1 MDGNLLMSSRQ
12 DQINKYHRVPEAG
25 QPAQTEAWALLEAA
39 KRLAAAIVHGN
50 DDNKETKE
58 ARKDALRL
66 NWRLWTIFQA
76 ELTQDRPDLDP
87 EIHNNMLTLC
97 KFIDKHTVGALLKP
111 TAENLCVL
119 IDLNRNI
126 ASGLMNAPEDD
137 AQQAEPAAPNE
148 NENEEETPEPTRI
161 ETEA

>member
-1 MDGNLLMSSRQ
+1 MDGNLLMSSHQ
-12 DQINKYHRVPEAG
+12 DQISKYHRVPEAG

-39 KRLAAAIVHGN
+39 KRLATAIVHGN
-50 DDNKETKE
+50 DDDKETK
-58 ARKDALRL
+58 AVRKDALRL

-76 ELTQDRPDLDP
+76 ELTQDRPDLDS

-97 KFIDKHTVGALLKP
+97 QFVDKHTVGALFKP
-111 TAENLCVL
+111 TADALSVL

-126 ASGLMNAPEDD
+126 ASGLLNMPEDETTE
-137 AQQAEPAAPNE
+137 AEAGESA
-148 NENEEETPEPTRI
+148 EEEQAPPPTSI

>member
-1 MDGNLLMSSRQ
+1 MGGNLMMSSQQ
-12 DQINKYHRVPEAG
+12 DQISKYNRVPEAG
-25 QPAQTEAWALLEAA
+25 QPAQTEAWALLETA
-39 KRLAAAIVHGN
+39 KRLATAIVHGN

-87 EIHNNMLTLC
+87 EIHHNMLTLC
-97 KFIDKHTVGALLKP
+97 QFVDKHTVGALLKP
-111 TAENLCVL
+111 TAEALSVL

-126 ASGLMNAPEDD
+126 ASGLLDMPED
-137 AQQAEPAAPNE
+137 EPAEAGEPA
-148 NENEEETPEPTRI
+148 EEEQAPPPTSI

>member
-1 MDGNLLMSSRQ
+1 MGGNTMMSSPQ
-12 DQINKYHRVPEAG
+12 DQISKYHRVPEAG

-39 KRLAAAIVHGN
+39 KRLATAIVHGN

-58 ARKDALRL
+58 VRKDALRL

-76 ELTQDRPDLDP
+76 ELTQDRPDMDP
-87 EIHNNMLTLC
+87 DIHHNMLTLC
-97 KFIDKHTVGALLKP
+97 QFVDKHTVGALLKP

-126 ASGLMNAPEDD
+126 ASGLLNAPEDE
-137 AQQAEPAAPNE
+137 AHQAEQAAP
-148 NENEEETPEPTRI
+148 NENEEETPEPTRV